1 MFNFWVIQ
9 TFFTYGEKQMPGGG
23 GGELI
28 FFKTLFFITKD
39 GS

>member
-23 GGELI
+23 GGVNI
-28 FFKTLFFITKD
+28 FKDFIFYY
-39 GS
+39 